1 MSLDDEIRREGE
13 LNRAKQLR
21 EKGRRDTTNLSV
33 RQAAELEDLT
43 KEQFDLGYH
52 ASRRDRK
59 NARKAEI
66 RQRKL
71 KKNRGSKSSKQSSG
85 R

>member
-21 EKGRRDTTNLSV
+21 EKGQRDTTNLSV

-43 KEQFDLGYH
+43 KQQFDLGYH

-59 NARKAEI
+59 NARKAEH
-66 RQRKL
+66 RKR
-71 KKNRGSKSSKQSSG
+71 KKNRGSKSSEQPSG